1 MNKQTTKPRRKFAV
15 ADTHFFHA
23 RIIEFGRPF
32 KSMEDHN
39 ETIIRNWNDTVLPE
53 DKIYVLGDCVFG
65 GGENFKIFE
74 RLNGEKHLILGNHD
88 AKKRAYYEPYFKAV
102 EAYAEMRFH
111 DGTALLSHMPV
122 HPSQMAKRYAINIHG
137 HVHAK
142 TIMSVQFPGSDKFE
156 NEVED
161 TRYFNVSLENI
172 NYRPILIDEI
182 RRIRKSRFTGQ
193 TQTVDA
199 D

>member
-1 MNKQTTKPRRKFAV
+1 MFAV

-32 KSMEDHN
+32 ATIEEHN
-39 ETIIRNWNDTVLPE
+39 ETIVANWNATVLPE

-88 AKKRAYYEPYFKAV
+88 TKKRAYYEPYFKTV

-111 DGTALLSHMPV
+111 DGTILMSHMPV
-122 HPSQMAKRYAINIHG
+122 HPDQMAKRFAVNVHG

-142 TIMSVQFPGSDKFE
+142 TLMAYARPGREWES
-156 NEVED
+156 ED
-161 TRYFNVSLENI
+161 ERYFNVSLENI

-182 RRIRKSRFTGQ
+182 RRQRKARFVGQ
-193 TQTVDA
+193 PEPGVD
-199 D
+199 